1 MPWQFKFRSKEV
13 ATEKPPILDLK
24 PAAASS
30 SKPKCYPGKVVLI
43 TPRTNYSFFPDEQM
57 GWGELAEDV
66 KVIRLDALPNAM
78 LEEPGV
84 AELARTLSS

>member
-1 MPWQFKFRSKEV
+1 
-13 ATEKPPILDLK
+13 
-24 PAAASS
+24 
-30 SKPKCYPGKVVLI
+30 VLI

-66 KVIRLDALPNAM
+66 EVIRIDALPHAK